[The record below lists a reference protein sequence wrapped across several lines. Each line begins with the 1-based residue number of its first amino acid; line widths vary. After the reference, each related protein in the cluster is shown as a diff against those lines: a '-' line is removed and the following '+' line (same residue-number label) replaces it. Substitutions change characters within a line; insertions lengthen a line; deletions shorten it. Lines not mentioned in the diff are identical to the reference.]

1 MDFNNVTKGKAIPL
15 GIIIIVLTYLLSG
28 ASSSILPFVFFTG
41 ILVGL
46 MKHDNI
52 TESAVAALLVALIGS
67 VISTIITSAII
78 YISYGST
85 YLAYTLTSSLYLV
98 IFYIIAGAIGGVIGY
113 YIFNELD
120 VKH

>member
-78 YISYGST
+78 YIAYGST

-98 IFYIIAGAIGGVIGY
+98 ILYIIAGAIGGVIGY

>member
-67 VISTIITSAII
+67 VR
-78 YISYGST
+78 ST

-98 IFYIIAGAIGGVIGY
+98 ILYIIAGAIGGVIGY